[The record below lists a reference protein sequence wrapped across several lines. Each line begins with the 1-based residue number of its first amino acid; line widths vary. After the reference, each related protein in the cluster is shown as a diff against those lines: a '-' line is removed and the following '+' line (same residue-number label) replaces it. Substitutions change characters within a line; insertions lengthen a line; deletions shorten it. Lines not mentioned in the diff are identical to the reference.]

1 MTIVDGDHDLV
12 HESVTDAV
20 WGLEKLHGNLL
31 DKAKNPRF
39 LGENR
44 VFLMVD

>member
-1 MTIVDGDHDLV
+1 MASIDGDHKTV
-12 HESVTDAV
+12 HEDVTDAV
-20 WGLEKLHGNLL
+20 WGLVKLHGNLL
-31 DKAKNPRF
+31 CKTKNPRF